1 MSHSQHPSNRRAR
14 KHLVQA
20 VFATVLAG
28 GLALGCSKSE
38 SNGGDKAVIAT
49 ATTPGAA
56 QTSAE
61 LGTVLATIDGVD
73 ITVGEFQDRIN
84 KQSPYIRARYT
95 SNEQKREFLDN
106 LVRFEVLAQQAKSEG
121 FDKDVDVVRTM
132 KQVMIQKL
140 MKARFEE
147 GISPDDVSDEAMQAY
162 YDANSAEFNKPE
174 ELRVSAIVLSKKADA
189 DAVAKD
195 ALGERGKTNREFR
208 ELVLAHSTDEE
219 SKKRGGDLRYFS
231 RETSDVPK
239 EVVEVA
245 FGLSK
250 TGDVA
255 GPIATSDGA
264 FYIIKQTG
272 HRKAVGKSF
281 DEVKR
286 QLQNRLYRDMR
297 TKAQKDFV
305 DELKAKAKIEIFDD
319 KLGEVQVDTSAPATG
334 DAHGGHGAHGGMPP
348 MSGHPPQGKPSQT
361 APSQTA
367 PSQTAPSQTAPSQT
381 APSQTAPS
389 QATPESH

>member
-1 MSHSQHPSNRRAR
+1 MSRRQRVPNRLAQKRLTKTALSFA
-14 KHLVQA
+14 LVGS
-20 VFATVLAG
+20 FALAG
-28 GLALGCSKSE
+28 GVVLGCSKSE
-38 SNGGDKAVIAT
+38 SKGGDNAAPATTAT
-49 ATTPGAA
+49 AAGAPQTP
-56 QTSAE
+56 AE
-61 LGTVLATIDGVD
+61 LGLVLATIDGVD

-121 FDKDVDVVRTM
+121 FDKDIDVVRTM

-140 MKARFEE
+140 MKARFED
-147 GISPDDVSDEAMQAY
+147 GISPDNVTDEAMQTY
-162 YDANSAEFNKPE
+162 YDANPTEFNKPE
-174 ELRVSAIVLSKKADA
+174 ELRVSAIIVPKKADA
-189 DAVAKD
+189 DAVAKE
-195 ALGERGKTNREFR
+195 ALGEKGTTNRGFR

-231 RETSDVPK
+231 RSTTDVPK
-239 EVVEVA
+239 EVVDAA
-245 FGLSK
+245 FALKK

-255 GPIATSDGA
+255 GPISTSDGS
-264 FYIIKQTG
+264 FYVIKQTG
-272 HRKAVGKSF
+272 HRTAVSKSF
-281 DEVKR
+281 EQVKR

-305 DELKAKAKIEIFDD
+305 EELKAKAKIEIFDD

-334 DAHGGHGAHGGMPP
+334 DPHGGHGAHGGGSMPP
-348 MSGHPPQGKPSQT
+348 MPGHPAQT
-361 APSQTA
+361 E
-367 PSQTAPSQTAPSQT
+367 
-381 APSQTAPS
+381 PS